1 MNLKSRIWINPEYSN
16 WRQIRIHSP
25 IPIEVI
31 DRVFLETIHKFNGL
45 FGSIEVQIIEEFID
59 LNKDKV
65 KPEERL
71 I

>member
-1 MNLKSRIWINPEYSN
+1 MNLKSRIWINPEYSS
-16 WRQIRIHSP
+16 WRQIRIHSS
-25 IPIEVI
+25 IHIGVT
-31 DRVFLETIHKFNGL
+31 DYVFLETIHKFNGL
-45 FGSIEVQIIEEFID
+45 FGSIGDQIIEEFID